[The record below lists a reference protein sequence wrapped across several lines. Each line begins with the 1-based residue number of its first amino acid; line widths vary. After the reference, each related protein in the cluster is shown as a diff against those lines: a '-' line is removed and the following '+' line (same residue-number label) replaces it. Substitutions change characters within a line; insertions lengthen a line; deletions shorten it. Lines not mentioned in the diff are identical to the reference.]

1 MDVKSSFL
9 CGDIEEEI
17 YMRQCKRYTEYSS
30 LVYKLR
36 KCLCG
41 IKQAPRAWYY
51 KMDAFLLSQKFE
63 RYKYDY
69 NVYMQQKEGLLLVI
83 ILCVDN
89 LLITSGS
96 AAGLRGI
103 KSSLSNSISMTDLGL
118 LRKFIGLEVNK
129 KSSGFIITQS
139 RYTRDFF
146 KRFHITDCKE
156 APFPFLSSIR
166 LEEVG
171 SRIHTTS

>member
-69 NVYMQQKEGLLLVI
+69 NVYMQYKERFLLVI

-89 LLITSGS
+89 LLITNGS
-96 AAGLRGI
+96 TVGLRGI
-103 KSSLSNSISMTDLGL
+103 KSSLSESFSITDLGL
-118 LRKFIGLEVNK
+118 LRKFISLEVNK
-129 KSSGFIITQS
+129 KYLGIMITQS
-139 RYTRDFF
+139 RYIGDLF
-146 KRFHITDCKE
+146 KIFHIIDCKE
-156 APFPFLSSIR
+156 GPFPFLSGIR
-166 LEEVG
+166 LEQVG
-171 SRIHTTS
+171 SIIHTIG